1 MRLCKR
7 GLKLSTDTLFYLFIA
22 AFFAI
27 ALTSSYIAIGERV
40 RDITIDFQNRTTSA
54 QAANAAT
61 SIGNYVDD
69 RILFLQDLAKNPL
82 LTSAVMATLDSEE
95 NLVDFLDSL
104 LILGQHESVFLLNII
119 GEPIYR
125 PSNQSL
131 NLNLENE
138 PWFEEI
144 LNGERPWVILKH
156 RENEQWHFS
165 IAVSVSYNGA
175 SEGVVLVRFD
185 KDISTLFTTQAHA
198 ASIRIK
204 GDYLDYSSLNDTL
217 DYQKVDEQVAG
228 QTQLNVEYYIDQQHL
243 ASEVNQVIQSIF
255 IGLLLTFLV
264 VFILLL
270 WLGKKFFINP
280 FKAVKQ
286 SEKELREEQNR
297 NRVLLKALEVS
308 PVGVTVAD
316 ATQHDLPLIYT
327 NEAFLKITGY
337 NEGEVIG
344 KNHRFLS
351 GEKTDLKALGQI
363 SKALK
368 AHQSVNVE
376 VINYTK
382 DKTPFWNDVSIS
394 PVFDEH
400 NNLTAFVGVENDITD
415 KIKREQELSETAR
428 QLELVV
434 DSTNVGVW
442 DLKVQTGELN
452 LNERWAEII
461 GYTLDELHPIDIEKF
476 HQFTHPND
484 SDISQRLFDIYSNS
498 SEDRHSF
505 ELRMKH
511 KQGHWIWV
519 LNASKVVE
527 RDIDGNPIRIIG
539 THLDITDQKL
549 SEEYLLKAKNEAEQA
564 SVAKSEFLANMSHEI
579 RTPMN
584 GVIGITNILLDSG
597 LNPQQLEYANT
608 VKNSAD
614 SLLTIIN
621 DILDFSKVESGKLE
635 LESVDF
641 DMGQLLDEIG
651 TSLGMRAQEK
661 NLELICPATSITDQ
675 WFNADPSR
683 IRQILVNLIGN
694 ACKFTEKGEV
704 AVFYESTQVSTK
716 QSKILIK
723 VVDTGIGLNKEQQT
737 RLFERFSQADGSTTR
752 KYGGTGLGLSISRQ
766 LVELMGGEIGVDS
779 QLGHGSTFWI
789 SLTLTH
795 ATSKPIS
802 QPIEALHS
810 KRILV
815 VDPNETN
822 LHLLGDIL
830 TSWKIDYELTTKPET
845 GLEKLKSAAANNTP
859 FDITIINQELSDMDA
874 IEFAT
879 RCKHEPLVTSTK
891 LLVQTVSNQT
901 FDKSKYAENG
911 LHHLIA
917 KPINQSQLFNK
928 LLDLVQVK
936 QQNTYVKSAN
946 DRKAAFSFNSKVLL
960 VEDNITNQA
969 VARALLEQLGLK
981 IDVAANG
988 EEALSA
994 LEMIQ
999 YDLVFMDCQMPVM
1012 DGYEASRSI
1021 RQNKKF
1027 KDLPIVAMTANA
1039 MAGDREKCLEA
1050 GMDDY
1055 ITKPINSKDLIQALN
1070 HWLPD
1075 DQKFTSN
1082 KEQGVCHTEDKQLVW
1097 DQDSALKRLMMNDT
1111 LLVKVLEAYL
1121 KNSADLIENTQYA
1134 FRNKQWEEL
1143 RQQAHNMKGMALNLS
1158 APQLNEICKMLEI
1171 EAANQNQEALEKLL
1185 PEFVTKANALSDEF
1199 NKYLSKNEHIVSQE
1213 N

>member
-1 MRLCKR
+1 MQLRKR

-22 AFFAI
+22 SFFAI

-125 PSNQSL
+125 PSNQTLS
-131 NLNLENE
+131 LNLENE

-165 IAVSVSYNGA
+165 IAVSVNYNGA

-204 GDYLDYSSLNDTL
+204 GDYLDYSSLNNTL
-217 DYQKVDEQVAG
+217 AYQKVDEQVAG

-280 FKAVKQ
+280 FKAVKE
-286 SEKELREEQNR
+286 SEK
-297 NRVLLKALEVS
+297 
-308 PVGVTVAD
+308 
-316 ATQHDLPLIYT
+316 
-327 NEAFLKITGY
+327 
-337 NEGEVIG
+337 
-344 KNHRFLS
+344 
-351 GEKTDLKALGQI
+351 
-363 SKALK
+363 
-368 AHQSVNVE
+368 
-376 VINYTK
+376 
-382 DKTPFWNDVSIS
+382 
-394 PVFDEH
+394 
-400 NNLTAFVGVENDITD
+400 
-415 KIKREQELSETAR
+415 ELSETAR

-434 DSTNVGVW
+434 DSANVGIW
-442 DLKVQTGELN
+442 DLNTQTGQLN

-461 GYTLDELHPIDIEKF
+461 GYTLDELQPMTIEIF
-476 HQFTHPND
+476 NQLTHPD
-484 SDISQRLFDIYSNS
+484 APEISHHLLDRYSNS
-498 SEDRHSF
+498 INDRHNF

-519 LNASKVVE
+519 LNTNKVVE
-527 RDIDGNPIRIIG
+527 RDSNGKPTRIIG

-549 SEEYLLKAKNEAEQA
+549 SEESLLKAKNEAEQA

-584 GVIGITNILLDSG
+584 GVIGMTNILLDSG
-597 LNPQQLEYANT
+597 LNQQQLDYANT

-635 LESVDF
+635 LEAVDF
-641 DMGQLLDEIG
+641 NMGKLLEEVG
-651 TSLGMRAQEK
+651 SALATRAHEK
-661 NLELICPATSITDQ
+661 NLELICPATSITNQ

-704 AVFYESTQVSTK
+704 AVFYESK
-716 QSKILIK
+716 QITSKNSKIVIK
-723 VVDTGIGLNKEQQT
+723 VVDTGIGIDAEQQT

-779 QLGHGSTFWI
+779 QLGKGSTFWI
-789 SLTLTH
+789 SLTLPH
-795 ATSKPIS
+795 AAPESVT
-802 QPIEALHS
+802 QPFEELHN
-810 KRILV
+810 KKILV
-815 VDPNETN
+815 IDPNETN
-822 LHLLGDIL
+822 LNLLGDIF
-830 TSWKIDYELTTKPET
+830 TSWKIEHELTSKAKT
-845 GLEKLKSAAANNTP
+845 GLEKLKVAANNKTP
-859 FDITIINQELSDMDA
+859 FDITIINQELSDSDA
-874 IEFAT
+874 IEFSAC
-879 RCKHEPLVTSTK
+879 CKQDPALAASK
-891 LLVQTVSNQT
+891 LLIQTVSHKS
-901 FDKSKYAENG
+901 FDKSKYDKNG
-911 LHHLIA
+911 LLHLIT

-928 LLDLVQVK
+928 LLELIQVK
-936 QQNTYVKSAN
+936 QQDTSVKQTIDIKDPN
-946 DRKAAFSFNSKVLL
+946 SFNGKVLL

-994 LEMIQ
+994 LDMIK

-1012 DGYEASRSI
+1012 DGYEASRAI
-1021 RQNKKF
+1021 RQDKMF
-1027 KDLPIVAMTANA
+1027 KELPIIAMTANA
-1039 MAGDREKCLEA
+1039 MAGDREKCLQA
-1050 GMDDY
+1050 GMSDY
-1055 ITKPINSKDLIQALN
+1055 ISKPINADRLIQALN
-1070 HWLPD
+1070 HWLPNG
-1075 DQKFTSN
+1075 KTSISN
-1082 KEQGVCHTEDKQLVW
+1082 EEQSRHDIKYKQPVW
-1097 DQDSALKRLMMNDT
+1097 DHDNALKRLMMNDK

-1121 KNSADLIENTQYA
+1121 QNSAKLIENTQQA
-1134 FRNKQWEEL
+1134 FRDQNWEEL
-1143 RQQAHNMKGMALNLS
+1143 RQHAHNLKGMALNLS
-1158 APQLNEICKMLEI
+1158 APQLNGICKKIEEASTNNHAELET
-1171 EAANQNQEALEKLL
+1171 LL
-1185 PEFVTKANALSDEF
+1185 PEFIKASEALCTEFETYISNKAHTTTK
-1199 NKYLSKNEHIVSQE
+1199 
-1213 N
+1213 